1 MIAFAIHHFRH
12 PELVSGSIP
21 RFALRQRGKAEANR
35 KVAPVRVGRLDKI
48 DLPRSVPV
56 LQLLLAGN
64 RREHVAVHLEPHEPL
79 DLVLPGEAWRHRFA
93 VLPQAGLKVGRDAD
107 VEGAARLACE
117 DVDARVAFAGHGA
130 EFAARWTLKQVQG
143 DGLRIGA

>member
-1 MIAFAIHHFRH
+1 MTYISCRH

-21 RFALRQRGKAEANR
+21 RFAWRQRGKAEAHR
-35 KVAPVRVGRLDKI
+35 KVAPMRVGRLDQI
-48 DLPRSVPV
+48 DFPWTVPV

-93 VLPQAGLKVGRDAD
+93 MLPQAGLKVGRDAD

-117 DVDARVAFAGHGA
+117 DVDAGVAFTSHGA
-130 EFAARWTLKQVQG
+130 GFAARWTLKQVQG
-143 DGLRIGA
+143 DGSRMGT